1 MDNFIITSLESTKP
15 KGWFEL
21 GVEGKPPFLVDG
33 ETVFRHSLKVGDEL
47 TEQLFRKIKTEAD
60 IAWLKAKAMAVLSR
74 RMVSERDLRR
84 KLTEEGRP
92 GAARDD
98 VIYQLKHYGFIDDAK
113 FAASFVRTQLARG
126 PKSKL
131 YLKSKLREKGI
142 ADEFSDKAIETE
154 FSGFDEV
161 AAVKAMA
168 KKKYKSVKHFPS
180 EKARLKVINFLRSR
194 GFSWEIIRKA
204 ISDII
209 PDQNESSEQF

>member
-1 MDNFIITSLESTKP
+1 VNSILIASLESTKP

-21 GVEGKPPFLVDG
+21 VIEGKPPFLVDG
-33 ETVFRHSLKVGDEL
+33 ETVFRHSLRVEAEIS
-47 TEQLFRKIKTEAD
+47 EQLYQRIKTEAD

-98 VIYQLKHYGFIDDAK
+98 VIHQLKHYGFVDDAK
-113 FAASFVRTQLARG
+113 YASSFVRTQLARG

-142 ADEFSDKAIETE
+142 GDEFSDKAIEAE
-154 FSGFDEV
+154 FAGFDEV

-168 KKKYKSVKHFPS
+168 KKKYKSVKHFPAQ
-180 EKARLKVINFLRSR
+180 KARLKVINFLRSR

-209 PDQNESSEQF
+209 PDQNESTE